1 MVKSFWFFNC
11 FPVHT
16 QKSLPINHPPDFKG
30 AVHRHVHIFANKYII
45 TDTGR
50 YFVNHKLSFLGQSKI
65 KSTRGT
71 SDTSYIFFSIWFFL
85 RDVWPVYRTGAGIK
99 WKFTSPFF
107 IKELETRSVY
117 SRFIAFCIS
126 AWRSRLEP
134 VIIEPAI
141 IEPVIIEPV
150 EYRCIRR

>member
-1 MVKSFWFFNC
+1 MSDLSIELELVSSEC
-11 FPVHT
+11 
-16 QKSLPINHPPDFKG
+16 SL
-30 AVHRHVHIFANKYII
+30 
-45 TDTGR
+45 
-50 YFVNHKLSFLGQSKI
+50 LL
-65 KSTRGT
+65 
-71 SDTSYIFFSIWFFL
+71 
-85 RDVWPVYRTGAGIK
+85 
-99 WKFTSPFF
+99 FF

-141 IEPVIIEPV
+141 IEPAIIEPAIIEPVIIEPV

>member
-71 SDTSYIFFSIWFFL
+71 SDASFIFFSIWFFL
-85 RDVWPVYRTGAGIK
+85 RESDLSIELELV
-99 WKFTSPFF
+99 SSECSLLLFF

-134 VIIEPAI
+134 VIIEPAT

>member
-1 MVKSFWFFNC
+1 MHHSYFFQFDFSC
-11 FPVHT
+11 EMSDLSIELKLVSSEC
-16 QKSLPINHPPDFKG
+16 SL
-30 AVHRHVHIFANKYII
+30 
-45 TDTGR
+45 
-50 YFVNHKLSFLGQSKI
+50 LL
-65 KSTRGT
+65 
-71 SDTSYIFFSIWFFL
+71 
-85 RDVWPVYRTGAGIK
+85 
-99 WKFTSPFF
+99 FF
-107 IKELETRSVY
+107 IKELETRIVY